1 MTDSVSNEEEV
12 LSLEM
17 RASRESL
24 FLGAEI
30 RHDSDVLQGRVRNV
44 SSTGAWVDCKH
55 RCRVG
60 DCLYIS
66 FQGVQHAEARV
77 ARVTER
83 GLGLHFETPIDPSIC
98 RRNIAPKQTDWTKDY
113 VLCLREG
120 IRDPRWQTDSLVKR
134 PKLR

>member
-1 MTDSVSNEEEV
+1 MSNV
-12 LSLEM
+12 ADPSSPDP

-30 RHDSDVLQGRVRNV
+30 RHGGVVLQGRVRNV
-44 SSTGAWVDCKH
+44 SSTGAWVDCTH
-55 RCRVG
+55 RLRVG
-60 DCLYIS
+60 DSLRIS
-66 FQGVQHAEARV
+66 FQGVQDAEAQV

-83 GLGLHFETPIDPSIC
+83 GVGLHFDAPIDPSTC
-98 RRNIAPKQTDWTKDY
+98 RRNVAPKQTDWTKDY

-120 IRDPRWQTDSLVKR
+120 AREPIWQNDALVKR